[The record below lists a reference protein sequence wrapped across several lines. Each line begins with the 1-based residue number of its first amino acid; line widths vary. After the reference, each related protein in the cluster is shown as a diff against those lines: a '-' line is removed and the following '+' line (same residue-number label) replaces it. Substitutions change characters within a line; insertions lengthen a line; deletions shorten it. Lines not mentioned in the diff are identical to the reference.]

1 MPEFSYTART
11 LSGEN
16 VAGTITAGTK
26 RETFALLAER
36 SLFPIRVE
44 NAEAGQIRLGFKRRV
59 GASVQAATLTQL
71 ADLLQNGVPLLNAL
85 EILVEQA
92 THPTMGEV
100 LADIRDRVSEGES
113 LDIAFASHPDVF
125 SELTISVVR
134 AGSEG
139 AFLEDALKRTADF
152 LELQEQ
158 LKNKIVGAMT
168 YPAFLA
174 IAGTI
179 VVTILIVF
187 FVPKFATLFERVER
201 EGGGLPLPTILL
213 LGLSGFM
220 GSRYGVLAA
229 GGLAGLGVWL
239 WKLMKTPSGQAFV
252 DKWKLRL
259 PIFGKIFL
267 NAALSRF
274 CRILGTLLQNGVPIL
289 RALEI
294 SAESTGNKMLAEA
307 ITKSAENI
315 SSGDTLSKPL
325 AECGLIPR
333 AIMAMIS
340 VAEESNNLDN
350 VLVNVA
356 DTIDRKT
363 AQQLDV
369 MVRLIEPSMLLIM
382 GTVILFVMVAL
393 LLPVFEMSSTIG

>member
-16 VAGTITAGTK
+16 VAGTISAGTK
-26 RETFALLAER
+26 RETLALLAEK
-36 SLFPIRVE
+36 SLYPIHVE
-44 NAEAGQIRLGFKRRV
+44 NAEAGQLKLGFKKRV
-59 GASVQAATLTQL
+59 GASVLAATLTQL

-85 EILVEQA
+85 EILAEQA

-100 LADIRDRVSEGES
+100 LSDIRDKVSEGES
-113 LDIAFASHPDVF
+113 LDDAFASHPDVF
-125 SELTISVVR
+125 NELTISVVR

-139 AFLEDALKRTADF
+139 AFLEDALTRTADF

-158 LKNKIVGAMT
+158 LKNKVVGAMT

-174 IAGTI
+174 VAGVI
-179 VVTILIVF
+179 VVVVLIVF
-187 FVPKFATLFERVER
+187 FVPKFETLFERVER
-201 EGGGLPLPTILL
+201 EGGGLPLPTIML
-213 LGLSGFM
+213 LGLSDLLGN
-220 GSRYGVLAA
+220 YGLFVA
-229 GGLAGLGVWL
+229 GGIGALGAWL
-239 WKLMKTPSGQAFV
+239 WRVIKTPAGRMFI
-252 DKWKLRL
+252 DKWKLKL
-259 PIFGKIFL
+259 PLIGKIFL
-267 NAALSRF
+267 NSSLARF

-294 SAESTGNKMLAEA
+294 SAESTGNKVLAEA

-325 AECGLIPR
+325 AECGLVPR
-333 AIMAMIS
+333 PIMAMIS

-350 VLVNVA
+350 VLINVA

-369 MVRLIEPSMLLIM
+369 MVRLIEPIMLLLM
-382 GTVILFVMVAL
+382 GSVILFVMIAL
-393 LLPVFEMSSTIG
+393 LLPVFEMSTTMG

>member
-16 VAGTITAGTK
+16 VAGTINAGTK
-26 RETFALLAER
+26 RETLALLAEK
-36 SLFPIRVE
+36 SLYPIHVE
-44 NAEAGQIRLGFKRRV
+44 NAEAGQIRFGFKKRV
-59 GASVQAATLTQL
+59 GASVLAATLTQL

-85 EILVEQA
+85 EILAEQA

-100 LADIRDRVSEGES
+100 LVDVRDQVAEGES
-113 LDIAFASHPDVF
+113 LDIAFASHPEVF

-139 AFLEDALKRTADF
+139 AFLEDALTRTADF

-158 LKNKIVGAMT
+158 LKNKVVGAMT

-174 IAGTI
+174 VAGVI
-179 VVTILIVF
+179 VVVVLIVF

-201 EGGGLPLPTILL
+201 EGGGLPLPTIML
-213 LGLSGFM
+213 LGLSDLL
-220 GSRYGVLAA
+220 GSYGLFIA
-229 GGLAGLGVWL
+229 GGLGGLGAWIWNL
-239 WKLMKTPSGQAFV
+239 IKTPRGRLFV
-252 DKWKLRL
+252 DKWKLKL
-259 PIFGKIFL
+259 PLFGKIFL
-267 NAALSRF
+267 SSALSRF

-294 SAESTGNKMLAEA
+294 SAESTGNKVLAEA

-333 AIMAMIS
+333 PIMAMIS

-369 MVRLIEPSMLLIM
+369 MVRLIEPIMLLLM
-382 GTVILFVMVAL
+382 GSVILFVMVAL
-393 LLPVFEMSSTIG
+393 LLPVFEMSTTMG

>member
-11 LSGEN
+11 LSGED
-16 VAGTITAGTK
+16 VAGTISAGTK
-26 RETFALLAER
+26 RETLALLAEK
-36 SLFPIRVE
+36 SLYPIHVE
-44 NAEAGQIRLGFKRRV
+44 NAEAGQFRLGFKKRV

-71 ADLLQNGVPLLNAL
+71 ADLLQNGVPLLSSL
-85 EILVEQA
+85 EILAEQA

-100 LADIRDRVSEGES
+100 LADVRDQVSEGES
-113 LDIAFASHPDVF
+113 LDFAFASHPDVF
-125 SELTISVVR
+125 NELTVSVVR

-158 LKNKIVGAMT
+158 LKNKVVGAMT

-174 IAGTI
+174 VAGTI
-179 VVTILIVF
+179 VVVVLIVF

-213 LGLSGFM
+213 LGTSNFL
-220 GSRYGVLAA
+220 GSYGVFVGA
-229 GGLAGLGVWL
+229 GMGALGVWVWNL
-239 WKLMKTPSGQAFV
+239 AKTPRGRMFV

-259 PIFGKIFL
+259 PLFGNIFL
-267 NAALSRF
+267 NSALSRF

-294 SAESTGNKMLAEA
+294 SSESTGNKVLAEA
-307 ITKSAENI
+307 ITASAENI

-333 AIMAMIS
+333 PIMAMIS

-369 MVRLIEPSMLLIM
+369 MVRLIEPIMLLVM
-382 GTVILFVMVAL
+382 GSVILFVMVAL
-393 LLPVFEMSSTIG
+393 LLPIFEMSTTMG

>member
-1 MPEFSYTART
+1 MPEFAYTART

-26 RETFALLAER
+26 RETLALLAER
-36 SLFPIRVE
+36 SLYPIQVE
-44 NAEAGQIRLGFKRRV
+44 DAEAGQIKLGFKKRV
-59 GASVQAATLTQL
+59 GASVLAGTLTQL
-71 ADLLQNGVPLLNAL
+71 ADLLQNGVPLLNSL
-85 EILVEQA
+85 EILAEQA

-100 LADIRDRVSEGES
+100 LADIRDKVSEGES
-113 LDIAFASHPDVF
+113 LDAAFASHPDVF
-125 SELTISVVR
+125 NELTISVVR

-139 AFLEDALKRTADF
+139 AFLEDALTRTADF

-158 LKNKIVGAMT
+158 LKNKVVGAMT

-174 IAGTI
+174 VAGVI
-179 VVTILIVF
+179 VVVVLVVF
-187 FVPKFATLFERVER
+187 FVPKFETLFERVER
-201 EGGGLPLPTILL
+201 EGSGLPLPTIML
-213 LGLSGFM
+213 LGLSDLLG
-220 GSRYGVLAA
+220 GYGLYIGA
-229 GGLAGLGVWL
+229 GIGALGVWL
-239 WKLMKTPSGQAFV
+239 WKLIKTPAGQLFL
-252 DKWKLRL
+252 DKWKLKL
-259 PIFGKIFL
+259 PLFGKIFL
-267 NAALSRF
+267 SSALSRF

-294 SAESTGNKMLAEA
+294 SAESTGNKVLAEA

-325 AECGLIPR
+325 AECGLFPR
-333 AIMAMIS
+333 PIMAMIS

-369 MVRLIEPSMLLIM
+369 MVRLIEPIMLLLM
-382 GTVILFVMVAL
+382 GSVILFVMIAL
-393 LLPVFEMSSTIG
+393 LLPVFEMSTTMG

>member
-16 VAGTITAGTK
+16 VAGTISAGTK
-26 RETFALLAER
+26 RETLALLAEK

-44 NAEAGQIRLGFKRRV
+44 NAEAGQFRLRFRQRV
-59 GASVQAATLTQL
+59 GAGVLASTLTQL
-71 ADLLQNGVPLLNAL
+71 ADLLQNGVPLLSAL
-85 EILVEQA
+85 ELLSEQA

-100 LADIRDRVSEGES
+100 LADIRDQVSEGES
-113 LDIAFASHPDVF
+113 LDAAFASHPEVF
-125 SELTISVVR
+125 NELTISVVR

-158 LKNKIVGAMT
+158 LKKKITGAMT

-179 VVTILIVF
+179 VVIILIVF

-201 EGGGLPLPTILL
+201 EGGGLPLPTIIL

-229 GGLAGLGVWL
+229 GGIAALVAWL
-239 WKLMKTPSGQAFV
+239 WNLIKTPRGRMFI

-259 PIFGKIFL
+259 PVFGSIFL
-267 NAALSRF
+267 NSALSRF

-294 SAESTGNKMLAEA
+294 SAESTGNKVLSEA

-333 AIMAMIS
+333 PIMAMIS

-363 AQQLDV
+363 AQMLDV

-382 GTVILFVMVAL
+382 GSVILFVMVAL

>member
-1 MPEFSYTART
+1 MPEFAYTART

-16 VAGTITAGTK
+16 VAGTISAGTK
-26 RETFALLAER
+26 RETLALLAEK
-36 SLFPIRVE
+36 SLYPIHVE
-44 NAEAGQIRLGFKRRV
+44 SAESGQIRFAFKKRV
-59 GASVQAATLTQL
+59 GASVLAATLTQL
-71 ADLLQNGVPLLNAL
+71 ADLLQNGVPLLSAL
-85 EILVEQA
+85 EILAEQA

-100 LADIRDRVSEGES
+100 LADVRDQVSEGES
-113 LDIAFASHPDVF
+113 LDIAFASHPEVF
-125 SELTISVVR
+125 NELTISVVR

-139 AFLEDALKRTADF
+139 AFLEDALTRTADF

-158 LKNKIVGAMT
+158 LKNKVVGAMT

-174 IAGTI
+174 VAGVI
-179 VVTILIVF
+179 VTVVLIVF

-201 EGGGLPLPTILL
+201 EGGGLPLPTIIL
-213 LGLSGFM
+213 LGLSDLLGH
-220 GSRYGVLAA
+220 YGLYVA
-229 GGLAGLGVWL
+229 AGLGGLGTWL
-239 WKLMKTPSGQAFV
+239 WKLIKTPRGRIFI
-252 DKWKLRL
+252 DKWKLKL
-259 PIFGKIFL
+259 PLFGKIFL
-267 NAALSRF
+267 NSALSRF

-294 SAESTGNKMLAEA
+294 SAESTGNKVLAEA

-333 AIMAMIS
+333 SIMAMIS

-369 MVRLIEPSMLLIM
+369 MVRLIEPIMLLLM
-382 GTVILFVMVAL
+382 GSVILFVMVAL
-393 LLPVFEMSSTIG
+393 LLPVFEMSSTMG

>member
-16 VAGTITAGTK
+16 VAGTISAGTK
-26 RETFALLAER
+26 RETLALLAEK
-36 SLFPIRVE
+36 SLYPIHVE
-44 NAEAGQIRLGFKRRV
+44 NAEAGQFRLGFKKRV

-71 ADLLQNGVPLLNAL
+71 ADLLQNGVPLLSSL
-85 EILVEQA
+85 EILAEQA

-100 LADIRDRVSEGES
+100 LADIRDQVSEGES
-113 LDIAFASHPDVF
+113 LDVAFASHPDVF
-125 SELTISVVR
+125 NELTVSVVR

-158 LKNKIVGAMT
+158 LKNKVVGAMT

-174 IAGTI
+174 VAGTI
-179 VVTILIVF
+179 VVVILIVF

-213 LGLSGFM
+213 LGTSHFL
-220 GSRYGVLAA
+220 GSYGVFVGGGIAA
-229 GGLAGLGVWL
+229 LGVWVWNL
-239 WKLMKTPSGQAFV
+239 IKTPRGRMFV
-252 DKWKLRL
+252 DKWKLRIPL
-259 PIFGKIFL
+259 FGQIFL
-267 NAALSRF
+267 SSALSRF

-294 SAESTGNKMLAEA
+294 SSESTGNKVLAEA
-307 ITKSAENI
+307 ITASAENI

-333 AIMAMIS
+333 PIMAMIS

-369 MVRLIEPSMLLIM
+369 MVRLIEPIMLLVM
-382 GTVILFVMVAL
+382 GSVILFVMVAL
-393 LLPVFEMSSTIG
+393 LLPVFEMSTTMG